1 MAHYS
6 MPTLPVIKMQ
16 GTLSELVY
24 LWAMRRLGL

>member
-16 GTLSELVY
+16 GTLAELVY
-24 LWAMRRLGL
+24 MWAMGRLGL